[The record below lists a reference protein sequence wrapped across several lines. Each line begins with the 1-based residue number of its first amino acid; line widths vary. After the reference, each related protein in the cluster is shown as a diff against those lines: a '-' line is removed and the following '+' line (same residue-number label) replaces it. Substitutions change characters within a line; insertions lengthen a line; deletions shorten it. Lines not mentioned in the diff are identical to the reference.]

1 MKILKK
7 LSCLFVLGFMLLQ
20 NSAFATKNLNIAFV
34 GLYASGKTALRA
46 EATNTYFNYSKRNRT
61 EAANVFCSNL
71 RYFDK
76 DINCHLYDTSGDD
89 GVRNAIVVHRLK
101 DADIAVLTI
110 DASENATLG
119 FNTVFKQN
127 FVKWIGVINE
137 VHPNLP
143 VLLAITKIDDAI
155 DVDKLCDKVK
165 SFEKAYVDTCDFE
178 GVATSAKKRINIGST
193 IDSNDLGENFWG
205 RIRFIIKQRNLYDS
219 LNEDKEIKVFD
230 KDIDNPARND
240 SKCSIL

>member
-7 LSCLFVLGFMLLQ
+7 LSCLLVLGSMLLQ

-46 EATNTYFNYSKRNRT
+46 EATNTPFDYEERNRT
-61 EAANVFCSNL
+61 GAANVFCSNL

-89 GVRNAIVVHRLK
+89 KVRNAIVVHRLK

-110 DASENATLG
+110 DASENETLG
-119 FNTVFKQN
+119 FGTVFKQN
-127 FVKWIGVINE
+127 FTKWIDVINQ

-143 VLLAITKIDDAI
+143 ILLAVTKIDDAI
-155 DVDKLCDKVK
+155 DVDKLCEKVEHLK
-165 SFEKAYVDTCDFE
+165 KAYIETCDFE

-193 IDSNDLGENFWG
+193 IDSDDLGENFWG
-205 RIRFIIKQRNLYDS
+205 RIRRIIEQRNLYNS
-219 LNEDKEIKVFD
+219 LNEDQEVKVFD
-230 KDIDNPARND
+230 KDIDNPARSD
-240 SKCSIL
+240 SSCRIL